1 MKAAV
6 QKAGDELVEA
16 AATAVVD
23 VAKDA
28 MKDGVVAVKEI
39 VKEAIEDGKEI
50 AVAAMEEGKET
61 IVHAIKDDEP
71 VPAMTTVNVSA
82 KCCIDIDI
90 GEIIIDESKIPPH
103 IAAEIAAH
111 AAEISAHAA
120 EEGIPQE
127 PAPGSTTSE

>member
-6 QKAGDELVEA
+6 AKAGDELVEA

-28 MKDGVVAVKEI
+28 MKDGVAAVKEI

-50 AVAAMEEGKET
+50 AVAAMEEGKEA
-61 IVHAIKDDEP
+61 VVAAIRDDAPESI
-71 VPAMTTVNVSA
+71 MTTVNVSM
-82 KCCIDIDI
+82 KRCIDVNI

-103 IAAEIAAH
+103 IAAEIAAR
-111 AAEISAHAA
+111 AA

-127 PAPGSTTSE
+127 PEPEPVPVPASE